1 MAAVTLLDH
10 QERWSSGRWDNAS
23 TDTTVWHSRDGL
35 SGAIP
40 SSYDHLLII
49 GSIRGEAANS
59 YWNNLWI
66 RVGNGS
72 LSTGAYYSSTYL
84 TNVNQGAPIT
94 GRATG
99 QTKWAYQYSG
109 ANQIL
114 GDTFSTLKIW
124 IPNYSTTGGFKQAL
138 IQTAVVNDDTN
149 NAHSNLTLTSG
160 LWHSTSVITD
170 VAVSEPGSGFNTYTD
185 FSLYGITGA

>member
-10 QERWSSGRWDNAS
+10 QEMASSGSWDNGTS
-23 TDTTVWHSRDGL
+23 DDTIWHSRDGL

-49 GSIRGEAANS
+49 GSIRGEANS

-72 LSTGAYYSSTYL
+72 LSTGAYYSSTNM
-84 TNVNQGAPIT
+84 TTVNSSSPVT
-94 GRATG
+94 GRWTG

-109 ANQIL
+109 ANYL
-114 GDTFSTLKIW
+114 LADTFSTLKIW
-124 IPNYSTTGGFKQAL
+124 IPNYSTTGGWKQAL
-138 IQTAVVNDDTN
+138 IQTAVMNDDTN
-149 NAHSNLTLTSG
+149 ASHSNLTLTSG

-170 VAVSEPGSGFNTYTD
+170 VAVAEPNSGFKTYTD
-185 FSLYGITGA
+185 FCLYGITGA